1 MATEEEILSTLRAIH
16 DTKKRSDG
24 NPDQDV
30 KPQLERL
37 RRQLYRMTGGP
48 G

>member
-1 MATEEEILSTLRAIH
+1 MATEEEIMATMKAIH
-16 DTKKRSDG
+16 DTKKHSDG
-24 NPDQDV
+24 RPDEDV
-30 KPQLERL
+30 KPRLERL